1 MKGNNTILDHQN
13 EFQIIYILWYQSN
26 RSFNEMKYIF
36 VLADTQQL
44 LEEALM
50 GSRQLL
56 PLLMAFKVM
65 VMVSLQLHLL
75 IWRLLW
81 RKQTLLAVAIS

>member
-56 PLLMAFKVM
+56 ALPMAFKVM
-65 VMVSLQLHLL
+65 ATVNSQLHLL
-75 IWRLLW
+75 TWRPL
-81 RKQTLLAVAIS
+81 

>member
-44 LEEALM
+44 LEEVLM

>member
-1 MKGNNTILDHQN
+1 MILDHQN
-13 EFQIIYILWYQSN
+13 EFHIILWYQSN
-26 RSFNEMKYIF
+26 LTFNEIKYIF
-36 VLADTQQL
+36 ILADTQQL

-56 PLLMAFKVM
+56 LLLMAFKVM
-65 VMVSLQLHLL
+65 DTVSLQLHLL
-75 IWRLLW
+75 IWRPPW

>member
-13 EFQIIYILWYQSN
+13 EFQIILWYQSN